1 MVRKSLPAAIIQHF
15 LHIPWPDP
23 SYWQMIPAFMRN
35 AICESLCAS
44 DVVGFQT
51 ARDARSFLQS
61 CELFLDQAQVDHN
74 NRTVTFKG
82 RETAVR
88 CYPISI
94 DVEELKRIAN
104 SPRALEY
111 ERKLRPLLGQK
122 TIIRVDRVE
131 PSKNIVRGFRAYR
144 LLLERNPDFIGKVKF
159 LAFLVPSHTHI
170 RQYQRYLQEV
180 DALVSEINETFG
192 TEDWQPIT
200 VFYENNYTQAMAAM
214 KLYDVLLVNSVID
227 GMNLVA
233 KEGPVVNTRGGIVI
247 LSESAGAYAQLHD
260 GVLPVA
266 PADVEGTAQSLYQAI
281 TASVEERERR
291 ASILIREI
299 EREDVIHWM
308 NCQMEDLK
316 ALVS

>member
-1 MVRKSLPAAIIQHF
+1 MA
-15 LHIPWPDP
+15 
-23 SYWQMIPAFMRN
+23 
-35 AICESLCAS
+35 
-44 DVVGFQT
+44 
-51 ARDARSFLQS
+51 
-61 CELFLDQAQVDHN
+61 
-74 NRTVTFKG
+74 
-82 RETAVR
+82 R

-94 DVEELKRIAN
+94 DVEDLKAIAN

-111 ERKLRPLLGQK
+111 ERKLRPLLGEK

-144 LLLERNPDFIGKVKF
+144 LLLERNQDLIGKVKF
-159 LAFLVPSHTHI
+159 LAFLVPSRTHI

-180 DALVSEINETFG
+180 DALISEINETFG

-214 KLYDVLLVNSVID
+214 KLYDVLLVNSIID

-233 KEGPVVNTRGGIVI
+233 KEGPVVNTRGGVVI
-247 LSESAGAYAQLHD
+247 LSETAGAYAQLHE

-266 PADVEGTAQSLYQAI
+266 PADVEGTAQALYQALNV
-281 TASVEERERR
+281 SVKEREKR
-291 ASILIREI
+291 ANLLAHII
-299 EREDVIHWM
+299 EEEDVINWM
-308 NCQMEDLK
+308 ECQMEDMK